1 MMSTGHR
8 SLEKSTQRNE
18 NNSIGLGAMITID
31 GKSGAP
37 CFELNGSYRASGWA
51 FCE

>member
-31 GKSGAP
+31 GKSGTP
-37 CFELNGSYRASGWA
+37 FFELNGSYRAGA